1 MTETLTFLLSGTLL
15 AGTPLLIAALGELV
29 TEKSGILNLSVE
41 GMMAVGAIFAFM
53 VVTGGGSYWVALA
66 AGGMAALVVA
76 ALFAVVVI
84 FTLANQVAAGLA
96 VGILGLGLAGLIGDP
111 FEAQTVPPMPK
122 LPIPGLAGLPVLGRG
137 LFDHVP
143 VVYLAPVLALATWL
157 MLTRTRL
164 GLLLRS
170 AGENPDAANSI
181 GINVRFVRF
190 CATLYGGFCA
200 GVAGGFI
207 SVVSATLWADGII
220 AGRGW
225 IVVALVVFGTW
236 RAGRI
241 AIGAYLFG
249 LATLSGLL
257 VQTTGVAIPSQ
268 LLTSI
273 PYIVTIVAIALLSM
287 NPKLTWLNAPVSLGQ
302 PYLPTK

>member
-1 MTETLTFLLSGTLL
+1 MIETLTFLLGGTLL

-29 TEKSGILNLSVE
+29 AEKTGILNLSVE
-41 GMMAVGAIFAFM
+41 GMMAVGAIVAFM
-53 VVTGGGSYWVALA
+53 VVSGGGGYWIALA
-66 AGGMAALVVA
+66 AGGLAALAVA
-76 ALFAVVVI
+76 AVFAVVVI

-96 VGILGLGLAGLIGDP
+96 VGILGLGLAGLIGHP
-111 FEAQTVPPMPK
+111 FEAQTVAPMPK
-122 LPIPGLAGLPVLGRG
+122 LPIPGLAELPVLGPG
-137 LFDHVP
+137 VFDHVP
-143 VVYLAPVLALATWL
+143 VVYLAPLMALVTWL
-157 MLTRTRL
+157 VLTRTRL

-170 AGENPDAANSI
+170 VGENPEAANSI
-181 GINVRFVRF
+181 GVRVRLIRF
-190 CATLYGGFCA
+190 CATVYGGFCA

-249 LATLSGLL
+249 MATLSGLL

-273 PYIVTIVAIALLSM
+273 PYIVTIVAIAVLSM

-302 PYLPTK
+302 PYLPSK